1 MIHRIKTKLPL
12 LSRSERL
19 VAETILNNVDA
30 AVSTSIQSL
39 AERAGVSEPT
49 VVRFCRTLGTSGF
62 QEFKVELA
70 KSLGNHDTFFFQHL
84 TKEDD
89 VSTLSAKI
97 IDSAVASL
105 IHVKQ
110 QLDTDSIESAIRLY
124 NSCSRAEF
132 YGSGG
137 SGVVAEDAQL
147 KFFRLG
153 KPVVAYSDPHIQ
165 HAAAALLDKSSLVIA
180 ISASGQNRD
189 LIHTLGIARKSG
201 AKILAITSVN
211 SDISE
216 ISDCSVTLEVS
227 EDNDTFSPLK
237 SRLAQMVVLD
247 IIAVGVAAR
256 GGKPAIDR
264 IKKAR
269 RAIDFKFQSKA

>member
-1 MIHRIKTKLPL
+1 MIHRIESSLPL

-19 VAETILNNVDA
+19 VADTILKNLDMAIN
-30 AVSTSIQSL
+30 SSIQSL

-70 KSLGNHDTFFFQHL
+70 KSLGNQENFFFQNL
-84 TKEDD
+84 TKDD
-89 VSTLSAKI
+89 DAAVLSTKI
-97 IDSAVASL
+97 IDSAVATL
-105 IHVKQ
+105 IQVKQ
-110 QLDTDSIESAIRLY
+110 QLDVDAIETAIQMVDRS
-124 NSCSRAEF
+124 NRVEF

-165 HAAAALLDKSSLVIA
+165 HATAALLDKHSLVVA
-180 ISASGQNRD
+180 ISASGQNKD
-189 LIHTLGIARKSG
+189 LIHTLGIARKAG
-201 AKILAITSVN
+201 ARILAITSVN
-211 SDISE
+211 SEISE
-216 ISDCSVTLEVS
+216 LADCAVTLSVS

-237 SRLAQMVVLD
+237 SRLAQMIVLD
-247 IIAVGVAAR
+247 IIAVGVASR
-256 GGKPAIDR
+256 GGKVAIER
-264 IKKAR
+264 IEQAR
-269 RAIDFKFQSKA
+269 RAIDFKFKPKS